1 MDLVDFDR
9 GVFDRIREEFADC
22 LRGATLQPIP
32 LSALH
37 GDNVTTPSDRTPW
50 YDGPT
55 LLEHLETIDVDRRP
69 ANEAFR
75 FPVQLVLR
83 PSHDFRG
90 YAGQI
95 VAGTV
100 RVGERVTVWPS
111 GHATTVQ
118 RIVTWDGDLDE
129 ASSPQSVTLV
139 LADDLDISR
148 GDVLA
153 VGAPHVASRFEA
165 HVVWMDERPLDTSRV
180 YLLKQTGRTVTAE
193 IDRPLALNEIGA
205 VGVATGK
212 PIVFDAYD
220 RHHGTGSFIVIDPAT
235 SFTAGAGMIVRPVRE
250 LAGTTDR
257 LSAAERLAHMARSA
271 INDTDAI
278 TAVRQAL
285 EEMLT

>member
-1 MDLVDFDR
+1 M
-9 GVFDRIREEFADC
+9 
-22 LRGATLQPIP
+22 
-32 LSALH
+32 
-37 GDNVTTPSDRTPW
+37 
-50 YDGPT
+50 
-55 LLEHLETIDVDRRP
+55 
-69 ANEAFR
+69 
-75 FPVQLVLR
+75 LR
-83 PSHDFRG
+83 PDHDFRG

-111 GHATTVQ
+111 GHETTLQ

-139 LADDLDISR
+139 LVDDLDISR

-153 VGAPHVASRFEA
+153 VEAPYVASRFEA

-205 VGVATGK
+205 VGVTTAK
-212 PIVFDAYD
+212 PIVFDSYA
-220 RHHGTGSFIVIDPAT
+220 RHPGTGSFIVIDPAT
-235 SFTAGAGMIVRPVRE
+235 SFTAGAGMIVRPARPA
-250 LAGTTDR
+250 AGAADR
-257 LSAAERLAHMARSA
+257 LSAAERLAHVARRA
-271 INDTDAI
+271 ANDTDAI

-285 EEMLT
+285 EEILI